1 MDDTPYDQDSERS
14 HQTLRQG
21 FIELL
26 QQVFWEN
33 RPGDQNLGSIEDLIN
48 RSERMP

>member
-1 MDDTPYDQDSERS
+1 MDDTPDDQDSERL

-33 RPGDQNLGSIEDLIN
+33 RQSDQNLESIENLVY